1 MMGCMPLAREYSLP
15 CEPIGRCLHVAPERW
30 EKGIKMGKLLLKLL
44 IREQE
49 L

>member
-1 MMGCMPLAREYSLP
+1 MMGYVPLEREYRLP
-15 CEPIGRCLHVAPERW
+15 CEPIGRCLHMALKRW

>member
-1 MMGCMPLAREYSLP
+1 MMGYMPLEREYSLP
-15 CEPIGRCLHVAPERW
+15 CEPIGRCLHMALKRW